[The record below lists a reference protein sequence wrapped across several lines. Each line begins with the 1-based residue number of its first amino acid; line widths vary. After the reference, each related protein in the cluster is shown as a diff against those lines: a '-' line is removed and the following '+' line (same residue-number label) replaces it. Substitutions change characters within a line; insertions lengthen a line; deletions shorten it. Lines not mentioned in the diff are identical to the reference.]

1 MKIVVFGVCLY
12 ILFTFFC
19 LVYVLMMIDALKHFI
34 SIIFTIIIPSIFV
47 LFIYWTYYKACT
59 IGPGYVPLAW
69 APEFFSKDQLEK
81 AKLKAL
87 EKNFQNFISYE
98 KPTYCIKCAA
108 WKPERAHHCKDC
120 NKCIL
125 KMDHHCPFINGCVGH
140 YNHKY
145 FILFLFYCT
154 IGCSYCWSI
163 FAVCAYKYININWMK
178 LLMGIQTEF
187 IIFIVNLTVLGGV
200 TIAIGSLFTW
210 QIWVISNNC
219 TTIETYEH
227 QWTEK
232 ESQIL
237 KKIFKWKYDL
247 GSSSANWQVVF
258 GDCKYR
264 KKWNW
269 YWLLPLKPDINSGL
283 NYESMIINSQITN
296 SVTIV

>member
-1 MKIVVFGVCLY
+1 
-12 ILFTFFC
+12 
-19 LVYVLMMIDALKHFI
+19 
-34 SIIFTIIIPSIFV
+34 
-47 LFIYWTYYKACT
+47 
-59 IGPGYVPLAW
+59 
-69 APEFFSKDQLEK
+69 
-81 AKLKAL
+81 
-87 EKNFQNFISYE
+87 
-98 KPTYCIKCAA
+98 
-108 WKPERAHHCKDC
+108 
-120 NKCIL
+120 
-125 KMDHHCPFINGCVGH
+125 
-140 YNHKY
+140 
-145 FILFLFYCT
+145 
-154 IGCSYCWSI
+154 
-163 FAVCAYKYININWMK
+163 MK